1 MIELRNAKSQN
12 NEMWTWNLLR
22 SIGHS
27 AKSVR
32 IPKSATSCKMYFLWF
47 ISVHKVQSCGS
58 GSNIDLCKNIQKNRK
73 KKTQNHEAKIE
84 GCLMCTR
91 TKVKNIQPLGTRV
104 KVKLWKKYGKMPR
117 NVVYNTAAST
127 SIL

>member
-1 MIELRNAKSQN
+1 MPRVKIMKCEHETCSAQLGTQPKVSASRKAQLAAKCIFCDSSRFTKFNPADQA
-12 NEMWTWNLLR
+12 R
-22 SIGHS
+22 ISIY
-27 AKSVR
+27 AK
-32 IPKSATSCKMYFLWF
+32 IY
-47 ISVHKVQSCGS
+47 
-58 GSNIDLCKNIQKNRK
+58 RK
-73 KKTQNHEAKIE
+73 TEKKTQNHEAKIE